1 MIYNQLLEM
10 KEQKNKEKMII
21 DYYIYLDYSET
32 LVGYIIIQKEN
43 VQEILPKISKLHH
56 YKDIKNKKS
65 YIQSVKKIFD
75 KDKIEQCLLKCKIKG
90 LKDNLSIFVEILDFV
105 KNHDNCKIFAS
116 IDNNQFIAFTRLLEM
131 VPHKEHIIVVKESDL
146 KKGSVEY
153 KLSLIIDT
161 RLNIERLSK

>member
-1 MIYNQLLEM
+1 MVHNQLLKM
-10 KEQKNKEKMII
+10 KEQKNKEKIII

-43 VQEILPKISKLHH
+43 VEEILPKISKLHH

-65 YIQSVKKIFD
+65 YIQSIKKIFD
-75 KDKIEQCLLKCKIKG
+75 KNKIEQYLLKCKIKG
-90 LKDNLSIFVEILDFV
+90 LKDNLSMFVEILDFV

-131 VPHKEHIIVVKESDL
+131 ISHKEHIIVVKESDL
-146 KKGSVEY
+146 KKGSAEY
-153 KLSLIIDT
+153 KLSLIIDSK
-161 RLNIERLSK
+161 LNIERLSK